1 MKSLEYYEK
10 EHTITSKKDNPVVI
24 NDEDLNYF
32 EKKYDLPAQNTQTGQ
47 RGCGCAQ
54 CFIF

>member
-32 EKKYDLPAQNTQTGQ
+32 EKKYELPAKNTQTGE
-47 RGCGCAQ
+47 RGCACAQ